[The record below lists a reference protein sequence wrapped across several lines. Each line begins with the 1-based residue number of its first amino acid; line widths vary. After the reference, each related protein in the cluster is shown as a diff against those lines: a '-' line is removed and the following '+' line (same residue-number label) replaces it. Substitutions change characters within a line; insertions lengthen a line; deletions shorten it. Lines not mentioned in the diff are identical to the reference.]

1 MMLARLLLNRLAPV
15 WVLAL
20 ALAPGGLVLLL
31 LSRALKR
38 SVEWP

>member
-1 MMLARLLLNRLAPV
+1 MMLARLMMNKLAPV